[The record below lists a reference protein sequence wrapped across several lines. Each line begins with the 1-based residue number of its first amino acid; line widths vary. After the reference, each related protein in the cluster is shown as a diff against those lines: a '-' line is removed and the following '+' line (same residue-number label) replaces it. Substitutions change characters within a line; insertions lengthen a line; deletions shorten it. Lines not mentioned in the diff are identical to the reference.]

1 MKFELTE
8 EQKMIQ
14 EMVRDFARNEVD
26 PGAEERDKSK
36 EFPHDLVKKC
46 ADLGLMGVYIPEQY
60 GGAGMDHTC
69 YSIAVEE
76 LSWACAATGVI
87 VSAHT
92 SLACDP
98 ILTYGTDEQKE
109 KFLTPLASGNK
120 LGAFALTEPGAGTD
134 AAAQKTTAVKDGDHY
149 VLNGS
154 KNFIT
159 NGAAAETAI
168 VFAMT
173 DKEAGHRGISAFILD
188 TKTPGF
194 SVGKIEQK
202 MGISC
207 SAAAEFIFEDC
218 RIPAENIL
226 GEEGM
231 GFKIAMGTLDGG
243 RIGIASQAVGIA
255 QRALDESVKYSKERC
270 QFGKPISAFQAIQ
283 FKLANMATD
292 VEAARLL
299 TLKAAFASDQ
309 GGRYSTDSAM
319 AKMFASLAAKKCS
332 DEAVQIHGG
341 YGYIKDY
348 VVERLY
354 RDAKIT
360 ELYEGT
366 TEVQRMVIAAS
377 LLKG

>member
-1 MKFELTE
+1 MNFELTE
-8 EQKMIQ
+8 EQKMIR
-14 EMVRDFARNEVD
+14 EMARDFARNEVD
-26 PGAEERDKSK
+26 PGAEERDRSK

-46 ADLGLMGVYIPEQY
+46 AELGLMGVYIPDQY
-60 GGAGMDHTC
+60 GGAGMDHVC
-69 YSIAVEE
+69 YAIAIEE
-76 LSWACAATGVI
+76 LSWACASTGVI

-98 ILTYGTDEQKE
+98 LLTYGTEEQK
-109 KFLTPLASGNK
+109 KKYLIPLASGEK
-120 LGAFALTEPGAGTD
+120 IGAFALTEPGAGTD
-134 AAAQKTTAVKDGDHY
+134 AAAQKTTAVKDGNEY

-159 NGAAAETAI
+159 NGAVANTAI

-188 TKTPGF
+188 TDTPGF
-194 SVGKIEQK
+194 KVGKIEQK

-207 SAAAEFIFEDC
+207 SAATEFIFEDC
-218 RIPAENIL
+218 RIPAENL
-226 GEEGM
+226 LSAEGQ
-231 GFKIAMGTLDGG
+231 GFKIAMSTLDGG
-243 RIGIASQAVGIA
+243 RIGIASQALGIA

-270 QFGKPISAFQAIQ
+270 QFGKPISSFQAIQ
-283 FKLANMATD
+283 FKIADMATD
-292 VEAARLL
+292 IESSRLL
-299 TLKAAFASDQ
+299 TYKSAYACDK
-309 GGRYSTDSAM
+309 GGRFSSESAM
-319 AKMFASLAAKKCS
+319 AKLFASLTAKKCA

-366 TEVQRMVIAAS
+366 SEVQRMVISSA
-377 LLKG
+377 LLKD